1 MEKYHLIDRVGE
13 GTFGVVH
20 KAKDVETGKVVA
32 LKKISKNE
40 VTIAQYIGIKPN
52 EMEEFPKNA
61 LREAKTLQ
69 HVEHQNVNS
78 L

>member
-40 VTIAQYIGIKPN
+40 VTIAEYHRN
-52 EMEEFPKNA
+52 
-61 LREAKTLQ
+61 KTK
-69 HVEHQNVNS
+69 
-78 L
+78 